1 MAENQNLHHLQPE
14 RFNSLKNFFRAH
26 NGHITERKLQ
36 RLHLKGAF
44 TMDFEKDDI
53 PYMGMWADLRKNYLL
68 EEKPEDYAQLVEEKM
83 LIEYLSGIEDSYS
96 DRFEEMVERQME
108 REGVDEALKVKN
120 PMEWV
125 GRVNNIRSRIK
136 EILIAELSS

>member
-1 MAENQNLHHLQPE
+1 
-14 RFNSLKNFFRAH
+14 
-26 NGHITERKLQ
+26 
-36 RLHLKGAF
+36 
-44 TMDFEKDDI
+44 MDFEKDDI

-120 PMEWV
+120 PLEWV

>member
-1 MAENQNLHHLQPE
+1 MTY
-14 RFNSLKNFFRAH
+14 
-26 NGHITERKLQ
+26 NG
-36 RLHLKGAF
+36 
-44 TMDFEKDDI
+44 DDI
-53 PYMGMWADLRKNYLL
+53 PYLGMWADLRKNYLL
-68 EEKPEDYAQLVEEKM
+68 EEKPEDYAQPVEEKM
-83 LIEYLSGIEDSYS
+83 VIEYLSGIEDSYS

>member
-1 MAENQNLHHLQPE
+1 
-14 RFNSLKNFFRAH
+14 
-26 NGHITERKLQ
+26 
-36 RLHLKGAF
+36 
-44 TMDFEKDDI
+44 MDFEKDDI
-53 PYMGMWADLRKNYLL
+53 PYLGMWADLRKNYLL

-96 DRFEEMVERQME
+96 DRFEEMVARQME

-120 PMEWV
+120 PLEWV

>member
-1 MAENQNLHHLQPE
+1 
-14 RFNSLKNFFRAH
+14 
-26 NGHITERKLQ
+26 
-36 RLHLKGAF
+36 
-44 TMDFEKDDI
+44 MDFEKDDI
-53 PYMGMWADLRKNYLL
+53 PYMGMWVDLRKNYLL

>member
-1 MAENQNLHHLQPE
+1 M
-14 RFNSLKNFFRAH
+14 
-26 NGHITERKLQ
+26 
-36 RLHLKGAF
+36 
-44 TMDFEKDDI
+44 
-53 PYMGMWADLRKNYLL
+53 RKNYLL